1 VTRTYVDRH
10 GLLALTNHYIPLK
23 QQAGAKYM
31 PGILAEGKKW
41 AKTKEARAVEADY
54 KRRIKAAGP
63 FDKSEM

>member
-1 VTRTYVDRH
+1 
-10 GLLALTNHYIPLK
+10 
-23 QQAGAKYM
+23 M